1 MSRRCRSR
9 AQLFLLLLV
18 LALTFFFIV
27 SYATWRDNRS
37 PVSSFTLKDVS
48 HTTSLST
55 DIHSTNS
62 VNMEDLSEI
71 ISYKLELPPRKV
83 PDREEL
89 MKLNPHLFSVV
100 PPQFLPNIR
109 SPCWY
114 EEFTDEL
121 ASNLYSNN
129 LFYLVYESVEIQLRK
144 LKPDVP
150 KYLQH
155 VNGKQY
161 RLRCLA
167 YAYIMGQ
174 PKCGTSDLFFRMK
187 MHPQIG
193 TVLTK
198 EPHWWSWIGF
208 GESPGGDGLVF
219 GGLLTST
226 GDVVGR
232 WKEYF
237 EDLIN
242 PTDTS
247 SVEVAEAEDSAADP
261 PMSCTEVT
269 EVIKKLLGGKAPG
282 VDEICPQYLRSLDVV
297 GLSGL
302 THLCSIVWQ
311 SGTDLQHALGQ
322 FAAECEA
329 AGMRISTSKSSL
341 RDMRERQR
349 ERGGGGGCRLKHCMI
364 MWTRLIILTF
374 NFLTVDGSTST
385 MWNNQVWGYY
395 YNTTEDT
402 EPRVMTMDFI
412 HAVTP
417 QAKFIAILRDP
428 GERLFSEYLYCT
440 NGNKSVQDFHVM
452 VEESV
457 QMFYSCLSKR
467 SFRWCVY
474 ETEFNYQMP
483 AKLNVGMYVVFL
495 MDWIGLYGRDHIFIV
510 RFEDYANNLV
520 DELNR
525 AYKFLNIDPLT
536 AEEEALVNSKPAWNT
551 RKAEDKPLG
560 DMLPETKELLREF
573 YWPFN
578 VKLASVLD
586 DEGFHWN
593 ADPILLQQRRRRG

>member
-208 GESPGGDGLVF
+208 
-219 GGLLTST
+219 
-226 GDVVGR
+226 
-232 WKEYF
+232 
-237 EDLIN
+237 
-242 PTDTS
+242 
-247 SVEVAEAEDSAADP
+247 
-261 PMSCTEVT
+261 
-269 EVIKKLLGGKAPG
+269 
-282 VDEICPQYLRSLDVV
+282 
-297 GLSGL
+297 
-302 THLCSIVWQ
+302 
-311 SGTDLQHALGQ
+311 
-322 FAAECEA
+322 
-329 AGMRISTSKSSL
+329 
-341 RDMRERQR
+341 
-349 ERGGGGGCRLKHCMI
+349 
-364 MWTRLIILTF
+364 
-374 NFLTVDGSTST
+374 VDGSTST

-536 AEEEALVNSKPAWNT
+536 AEEEARVNSKPAWNT
-551 RKAEDKPLG
+551 RRAEDKPLG
-560 DMLPETKELLREF
+560 DMLSETKELLRDF

-593 ADPILLQQRRRRG
+593 ADPVSELENF